1 MARVVKEF
9 LVSKFQEPQ
18 TISGDPQN
26 EEIFRKLSVSFV
38 NYCSTQDYTHK
49 NQPVIAS
56 MLRDVEAKLKMARID
71 MSTDFENDLA
81 KIIDIQKAQRAGIHW
96 RRRVLPKQTTQDS
109 GTKGEQY
116 QAGLSI
122 FRYL

>member
-1 MARVVKEF
+1 MFIADIEKVLSDKQFIFRDQLIAFINDDMARVVKEF
-9 LVSKFQEPQ
+9 LASKFQEPQ

-26 EEIFRKLSVSFV
+26 EEIFRKLSISFV

-71 MSTDFENDLA
+71 M
-81 KIIDIQKAQRAGIHW
+81 
-96 RRRVLPKQTTQDS
+96 
-109 GTKGEQY
+109 
-116 QAGLSI
+116 
-122 FRYL
+122 